1 MHVTALS
8 TVMFCIVRLR
18 IIVKETTYVLT
29 YLAKRG
35 YSALKDVGINGG
47 EPPKWGALSAC

>member
-1 MHVTALS
+1 MNVTALS
-8 TVMFCIVRLR
+8 TVMFCIVR